1 MMEKLRI
8 FFIYAWAWT
17 NPGLYRSAM
26 VSEGLMYFVG
36 VQMPVTHQFSGE
48 KQHGDLVAIARGR
61 RRVGI
66 DIEHIDLEGAGFR
79 QRGEFAQ
86 HLLAQSAPRA
96 RIQHKARRAR
106 AHRSTAREFGG
117 AGGFD

>member
-17 NPGLYRSAM
+17 NPRLYRSAV
-26 VSEGLMYFVG
+26 VSEGLMHFLG

-48 KQHGDLVAIARGR
+48 KQHRNLVAIACSC

-66 DIEHIDLEGAGFR
+66 DVEHVDRERAGLR
-79 QRGEFAQ
+79 QRGEFAE
-86 HLLAQSAPRA
+86 HLLAQAATRA
-96 RIQHKARRAR
+96 
-106 AHRSTAREFGG
+106 
-117 AGGFD
+117 

>member
-17 NPGLYRSAM
+17 NPRLYRSAM
-26 VSEGLMYFVG
+26 VSEGLMHFLG

-48 KQHGDLVAIARGR
+48 KQHRDLVAVARCR

-66 DIEHIDLEGAGFR
+66 DIQHLDLEGVNFR
-79 QRGEFAQ
+79 QRGEFAL
-86 HLLAQSAPRA
+86 HFLAQSAPRT
-96 RIQHKARRAR
+96 RIQHK
-106 AHRSTAREFGG
+106 
-117 AGGFD
+117 

>member
-17 NPGLYRSAM
+17 NPRLYRSAM
-26 VSEGLMYFVG
+26 VSEGLMHFLG

-48 KQHGDLVAIARGR
+48 EQHGNLVAVAPSR

-66 DIEHIDLEGAGFR
+66 DVEHIDLERLSRR
-79 QRGEFAQ
+79 QRGELAQ
-86 HLLAQSAPRA
+86 HLLAQAAPRA
-96 RIQHKARRAR
+96 RVQQKARRAQ
-106 AHRSTAREFGG
+106 TQ
-117 AGGFD
+117 

>member
-17 NPGLYRSAM
+17 NARLYRSAM
-26 VSEGLMYFVG
+26 VSEGLMHFLG

-48 KQHGDLVAIARGR
+48 KQHGDLVAIACGR

-66 DIEHIDLEGAGFR
+66 DVEHINLEGANLR

-86 HLLAQSAPRA
+86 HLLAQAAPRA
-96 RIQHKARRAR
+96 
-106 AHRSTAREFGG
+106 
-117 AGGFD
+117 

>member
-8 FFIYAWAWT
+8 FFIYAWAWL
-17 NPGLYRSAM
+17 NPRLYRSAM

-36 VQMPVTHQFSGE
+36 VQMSVTDQFSGE
-48 KQHGDLVAIARGR
+48 QQHGDLVAIAGGS

-66 DIEHIDLEGAGFR
+66 DVEHIDLEGADFR

-86 HLLAQSAPRA
+86 HLLAQAAPRA
-96 RIQHKARRAR
+96 
-106 AHRSTAREFGG
+106 
-117 AGGFD
+117 

>member
-26 VSEGLMYFVG
+26 VSEGLMHFLG

-48 KQHGDLVAIARGR
+48 EQHGNLVTIAHFRRG
-61 RRVGI
+61 VGI
-66 DIEHIDLEGAGFR
+66 DVKHFDLER
-79 QRGEFAQ
+79 TSLPQRGEISQ
-86 HLLAQSAPRA
+86 HLLARA
-96 RIQHKARRAR
+96 
-106 AHRSTAREFGG
+106 AHR
-117 AGGFD
+117 AGRQQRAQ